1 MIECY
6 CIEQWNSKKFLDSL
20 QKIMGKSF
28 TLIDYICLAHSEKRN
43 EKDNIFLFKVHKLQ
57 FDLKDRNTFLQY
69 CLLSSSKISDMMFRT
84 CQTSLK
90 AGI

>member
-28 TLIDYICLAHSEKRN
+28 STLIDYICLAHSEKR
-43 EKDNIFLFKVHKLQ
+43 
-57 FDLKDRNTFLQY
+57 
-69 CLLSSSKISDMMFRT
+69 
-84 CQTSLK
+84 
-90 AGI
+90 

>member
-28 TLIDYICLAHSEKRN
+28 STLIDHICLAHSEKSYEYQKKKKI
-43 EKDNIFLFKVHKLQ
+43 EKEIKKQHF
-57 FDLKDRNTFLQY
+57 FLQ
-69 CLLSSSKISDMMFRT
+69 STQI
-84 CQTSLK
+84 
-90 AGI
+90 AI